1 MNKTMLKT
9 LGLALPTLL
18 LAGCLDLSVT
28 NPNDPDRDRAL
39 DDAGDVE
46 TLIASSWNGYWNRT
60 QVQGWPY
67 YILTAVGGVHQT
79 SVANSGALVMSDLP
93 RPIYDNNAVSE
104 VSGLARWPWFN
115 LYADLDSAI
124 EGMRAVNAGMQFG
137 PGGQDSHRAE
147 TFATLAQGM
156 LLGQVGLM
164 YDQGFV
170 ADENTSSEELA
181 ALEPLPYTDVIEF
194 AVGKLQ
200 RAAELAGQGSFQ
212 IPYIW
217 MNDILQNEEDVAR
230 FAHSQAARL
239 LVYSARTPEERQN
252 NVDWQRVLDLLD
264 NGITEDVTANHQV
277 GDLGNS
283 NFKRRISWDVF
294 GGYRAWPKFIG
305 KADISGNYQQWL
317 ATELRDRRRFEV
329 TTPDRRIT
337 GATPDSDGKYFRYL
351 TTNPFRDERG
361 TWRQSYYQFYR
372 WGGEW
377 RNAELT
383 IMTTDEMNLL
393 RAEAYLR
400 TGSPE
405 MAADLINITR
415 VGNGE
420 LPPVTAQGVP
430 QSEDCVPRNDDG
442 SCMDL
447 LGALWWERMVEVT
460 GMESTRDWADNRGF
474 GMLEE
479 GTFLHLPIPGREL
492 ETLDMPMYTFG
503 GVGGEAAAAAPI
515 HPR

>member
-1 MNKTMLKT
+1 
-9 LGLALPTLL
+9 
-18 LAGCLDLSVT
+18 
-28 NPNDPDRDRAL
+28 
-39 DDAGDVE
+39 
-46 TLIASSWNGYWNRT
+46 
-60 QVQGWPY
+60 
-67 YILTAVGGVHQT
+67 
-79 SVANSGALVMSDLP
+79 
-93 RPIYDNNAVSE
+93 
-104 VSGLARWPWFN
+104 
-115 LYADLDSAI
+115 
-124 EGMRAVNAGMQFG
+124 
-137 PGGQDSHRAE
+137 
-147 TFATLAQGM
+147 
-156 LLGQVGLM
+156 
-164 YDQGFV
+164 
-170 ADENTSSEELA
+170 
-181 ALEPLPYTDVIEF
+181 
-194 AVGKLQ
+194 
-200 RAAELAGQGSFQ
+200 
-212 IPYIW
+212 